1 MEEDKARINRA
12 RRRARHQGF
21 TIRRSRIRDPL
32 ALDFGWHVL
41 RGKREILHVRELGE
55 LERWLDGEGRTTDG
69 TQDN

>member
-12 RRRARHQGF
+12 RRRARQQGF

-41 RGKREILHVRELGE
+41 RGKREILHVRELEE
-55 LERWLDGEGRTTDG
+55 LERWLAGEGRT
-69 TQDN
+69 Q